1 MVNTSHAAWNEFWAL
16 NKGSGQ
22 DGGCLPSGYQG
33 INGAQAKI
41 WTEFAAALPKKA
53 RVLDMA
59 TGDGRVMGWLLGAR
73 RDLKVGGCDMAPVLP
88 EPPRGTKVKPG
99 VKMEALP
106 YPDRQFSCV
115 TSQFGFEY
123 GETQKV
129 AKEAARVLRD
139 DGILAIL
146 THRQDGPIL
155 AHNVKRR
162 AQIKWVIEE
171 QGLPELAKRS
181 LQLRMGVMNGGPAII
196 PQAISEAPAKGAA
209 IHGPQS
215 AAWEIAEAIRQS
227 LVMGARDHPANVARL
242 IDTIV
247 SRANNELGRINSL
260 EAACANTADDAAFD
274 AALAHAGFEQTGM
287 ELVLESGQ
295 SAPFADFRTY
305 RLPR

>member
-1 MVNTSHAAWNEFWAL
+1 
-16 NKGSGQ
+16 
-22 DGGCLPSGYQG
+22 G

-41 WTEFAAALPKKA
+41 WAEFAASLPKKA

-59 TGDGRVMGWLLGAR
+59 TGDGRVMGWLIGAR
-73 RDLKVGGCDMAPVLP
+73 RDLKVGGCDMAPQLP
-88 EPPRGTKVKPG
+88 EPPRGTKAKPG

-106 YPDRQFSCV
+106 YPSKQFFGV

-123 GETQKV
+123 GETKQV
-129 AKEAARVLRD
+129 AAEAARVLRD
-139 DGILAIL
+139 DGVLAIL

-162 AQIKWVIEE
+162 AQIQWVLKE

-181 LQLRMGVMNGGPAII
+181 LQLRLGGIAGGGQIII

-209 IHGPQS
+209 AHGPQS

-247 SRANNELGRINSL
+247 SRAQNELGRINSL
-260 EAACANTADDAAFD
+260 EAACANTADYAGFD
-274 AALAHAGFEQTGM
+274 AALTAAGFEQTAM
-287 ELVLESGQ
+287 EPVLEGGQ

-305 RLPR
+305 RLSR

>member
-1 MVNTSHAAWNEFWAL
+1 MVDTSHAAWNEFWAL

-41 WTEFAAALPKKA
+41 WAEFASALPKKA

-73 RDLKVGGCDMAPVLP
+73 RDLKVGGCDMAPQLP

-123 GETQKV
+123 GETEKV

-139 DGILAIL
+139 DGVLAIL

-181 LQLRMGVMNGGPAII
+181 LQLRTGGLAIV
-196 PQAISEAPAKGAA
+196 PQAINEAPAKGAA
-209 IHGPQS
+209 AHGPQS

-227 LVMGARDHPANVARL
+227 LAMGAKDHPANVARL

-260 EAACANTADDAAFD
+260 EAACANTANAEAFD
-274 AALAHAGFEQTGM
+274 AALTSAGLEQTSM
-287 ELVLESGQ
+287 KPVHESGQ

-305 RLPR
+305 RLSR